1 MIRRTN
7 KRRTVFTYLPKSGS
21 GVIAGFMVTRS
32 NHWIVDELPTNL

>member
-21 GVIAGFMVTRS
+21 GVIADRKSV
-32 NHWIVDELPTNL
+32 V